1 MTGRPTPPNRN
12 LHKPVSEARLRVG
25 RICYTNV
32 APVETAFDVGAV
44 ARQATMRSAAP
55 NVLNAMLSAGELDV
69 SPISAAHYLANMERL
84 ALLSDVGIVA
94 RSAAT
99 SVVLVSRRP
108 PALLAGAS
116 IAVTRDSASGLAL
129 LRAVLRGRYGVDADY
144 EAVDD
149 PIAAAIAG
157 RPTLLIGDNA
167 IAVRDNVDAGD
178 VHDLGTAWNSWT
190 NLPMAFAVWAVR
202 KDVLARRPGE
212 IVALA
217 EAYSWA
223 RAWGA
228 DHSAKV
234 VDAAMRQ
241 CPRDHAFYETYFST
255 LTYTL
260 DARAHDGL
268 NRLAREI
275 ANLQSPPV
283 AR

>member
-1 MTGRPTPPNRN
+1 MTGRPIPPNPS
-12 LHKPVSEARLRVG
+12 LSKPVSEARLRVG

-44 ARQATMRSAAP
+44 ERQATIRSGAP

-69 SPISAAHYLANMERL
+69 SPVSAAHYLANIGQL
-84 ALLSDVGIVA
+84 SLLSDLGIVA

-108 PALLAGAS
+108 PALLAGAC

-129 LRAVLRGRYGVDADY
+129 LQAVLRGRYGVDADY
-144 EAVDD
+144 EGVDD
-149 PIAAAIAG
+149 PIGAAVGG

-167 IAVRDNVDAGD
+167 IAVGDHVDAGD

-202 KDVLARRPGE
+202 KDVHAVRPDD
-212 IVALA
+212 IATLA
-217 EAYSWA
+217 EAYGQA

-228 DHSAKV
+228 DHSAEV
-234 VDAAMRQ
+234 VAAAMSQR
-241 CPRDHAFYETYFST
+241 PRNRAFYESYFST

-260 DARAHDGL
+260 DERAHDGL
-268 NRLAREI
+268 NRFAREI
-275 ANLQSPPV
+275 ANLESPRV